1 MIFLA
6 ATGTINPRKI
16 HLNGDHAIFVLQDH
30 NNEYPV
36 KTMGREQ
43 YKIVQNYLP
52 GQSMFILGTAI
63 NKKKI
68 LITPSLILSLDQM
81 NGQADTILQITL
93 QIMESHLWAANRAK

>member
-6 ATGTINPRKI
+6 ATGTIDPRKI

-36 KTMGREQ
+36 KTMGLDQ
-43 YKIVQNYLP
+43 YQIVQNYRP

-68 LITPSLILSLDQM
+68 LITPRLILNLDQVNDQSEIIM
-81 NGQADTILQITL
+81 QITL
-93 QIMESHLWAANRAK
+93 QIMEAHLWAKQVK